1 MPNAFANICQK
12 EEEEEEKKKRKNRR
26 GGGGRCEWGWGG
38 GGDSVGV
45 EKDLPL
51 SFPEQGSARN
61 VHWLAD
67 RNTNFQGVREAD
79 GSKLIHA
86 LASVARDEPCSR
98 LGLKNQLPTGH
109 FLYLGPVSFC

>member
-1 MPNAFANICQK
+1 M
-12 EEEEEEKKKRKNRR
+12 R
-26 GGGGRCEWGWGG
+26 

-67 RNTNFQGVREAD
+67 RNANFPGVREAD

-86 LASVARDEPCSR
+86 LASVARDVPCSR
-98 LGLKNQLPTGH
+98 LGLKN
-109 FLYLGPVSFC
+109 PVSYRSFPFPLPSQFLLNRPKL